1 MDSGH
6 TPTASSHMT
15 QARVGVMLLVLILP
29 FNSISCIE
37 LTPTEAPNIARRLE
51 NRDSDKAR
59 RLTG

>member
-1 MDSGH
+1 
-6 TPTASSHMT
+6 MT